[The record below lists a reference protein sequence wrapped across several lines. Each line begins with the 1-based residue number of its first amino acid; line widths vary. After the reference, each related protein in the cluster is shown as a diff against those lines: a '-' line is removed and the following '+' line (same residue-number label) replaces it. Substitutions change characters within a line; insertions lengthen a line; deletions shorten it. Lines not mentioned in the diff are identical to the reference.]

1 MILVLFEN
9 GEDAGGGGV
18 ARRPGADGGT
28 GDLETIAVDVS
39 DLVVDADDEVERS
52 GGAALGKPLKF
63 AGGEPP
69 LLREGGF
76 FLLVFLEELRL
87 GEVSG

>member
-9 GEDAGGGGV
+9 GEDACGGG
-18 ARRPGADGGT
+18 AWPGADGGT

-76 FLLVFLEELRL
+76 YLLVFLEELRL